1 MRICQ
6 PILVATLFVS
16 NKSVPGNI
24 TTGDLY
30 SVLPYNN
37 EVDVIKIHGK
47 TLRLMLEGSVRDY
60 DATHPD
66 PGGNFLQVSGLQVVF
81 DPARSRGQRVVSL
94 RAASKHGQGE
104 AEYQPVQDDL
114 LYEVAISSFL
124 VGGGDGFDMLNTD
137 TVKW

>member
-1 MRICQ
+1 M
-6 PILVATLFVS
+6 
-16 NKSVPGNI
+16 
-24 TTGDLY
+24 
-30 SVLPYNN
+30 PYNN

-47 TLRLMLEGSVRDY
+47 TLKLMLEGSVRDY

-94 RAASKHGQGE
+94 RAASKHGQSE

-124 VGGGDGFDMLNTD
+124 VGGGDGFDMLNSD
-137 TVKW
+137 TVK